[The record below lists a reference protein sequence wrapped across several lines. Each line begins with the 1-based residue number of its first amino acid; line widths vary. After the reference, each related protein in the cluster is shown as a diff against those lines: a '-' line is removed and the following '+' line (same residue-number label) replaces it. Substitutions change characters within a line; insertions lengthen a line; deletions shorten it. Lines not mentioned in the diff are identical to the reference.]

1 MNVLDL
7 YAKLTLDDSQYD
19 KGLADAEKKGS
30 SFGSK
35 LKSAMGVGVKA
46 IGTGIVAAA
55 AAVGK
60 LTSSAIEG
68 YADFEQ
74 LVGGVETLFG
84 AGGQSLQEYA
94 KSIGTT
100 VSGAED
106 AYGRLMTAQETV
118 LRNADEAYKTA
129 GMSANEY
136 METVTSFSA
145 ALIGSLDGD
154 TLAAANAADVAIRDM
169 SDNANKMGT
178 SMDAIQ
184 SAYQGFAKQNYTMLD
199 NLKLGYGG
207 TKTEMERLLQDATA
221 ISGVE
226 YDIDSLSDV
235 YDAIHVIQTEM
246 GITGTTAKEAS
257 STISGSIGMMK
268 SAWQNL
274 VAGLGNKDADLGQL
288 FEDLVESA
296 ETAFG
301 NILPVAEQ
309 AIGGIA
315 QVIEKFA
322 PVIAEKLPGLI
333 DSVLP
338 PLLSAA
344 TTLVNALVQNL
355 PTILAAISEALPGI
369 ITALTTTIADS
380 APQLVEVGIM
390 LLMALIN
397 GLIQAIPILVEKT
410 PEIVKAIWETIK
422 AHAPEML
429 DAASTLINTLLAG
442 IGQLLQPIMQKG
454 KEIVQK
460 IGEGIKNAAQ
470 NALQWGKDVVN
481 KVVQGVKDAFS
492 SLVSAGR
499 NLVEGIWS
507 GISNGLGWIKGKI
520 SGWVGNVTSFIK
532 SLFGIHSPSTV
543 MRDQVGK
550 FLAQGI
556 GIGFMDEM
564 PKVEQMMKDAMPEV
578 SGLVGS
584 ADITAK
590 SGTNNTTTEI
600 IGLLHEILA
609 SMGYDIV
616 LDDGTLVG
624 RMDKLLGRRSL
635 QRARGNA

>member
-30 SFGSK
+30 TFGSK
-35 LKSAMGVGVKA
+35 LKSAMGIGVKA
-46 IGTGIVAAA
+46 IGAGIVAASTA
-55 AAVGK
+55 IGALTKNAV
-60 LTSSAIEG
+60 EG

-106 AYGRLMTAQETV
+106 AYGKLMTAQETV

-207 TKTEMERLLQDATA
+207 TKTEMERLLKDATA
-221 ISGVE
+221 LSGVE

-274 VAGLGNKDADLGQL
+274 VAGLGDKDADLGQL
-288 FEDLVESA
+288 FDNLVESA
-296 ETAFG
+296 ETAFE

-309 AIGGIA
+309 VLGGIA
-315 QVIEKFA
+315 QVIEKLA
-322 PVIAEKLPGLI
+322 PVIAEKLPGLVEEI
-333 DSVLP
+333 LP
-338 PLLSAA
+338 PLLSSA
-344 TTLVNALVQNL
+344 TTLVNALVTAL
-355 PTILAAISEALPGI
+355 PTILTAITEALPEI
-369 ITALTTTIADS
+369 IVSVTSTLADMS
-380 APQLVEVGIM
+380 PQLVEAGII
-390 LLMALIN
+390 LTLALMQ
-397 GLIQAIPILVEKT
+397 GLIEAIPVLVEKS

-442 IGQLLQPIMQKG
+442 IGNLLGKILAKG
-454 KEIVQK
+454 KEIAGK
-460 IGEGIKNAAQ
+460 IGEGIKTAAQ
-470 NALQWGKDVVN
+470 NALQWGRDVVN
-481 KVVQGVKDAFS
+481 KVVQGVKNAFS

-507 GISNGLGWIKGKI
+507 GISNGLGWIKEKI

-532 SLFGIHSPSTV
+532 GLFGIKSPSTV

-556 GIGFMDEM
+556 GVGFMDEM
-564 PKVEQMMKDAMPEV
+564 PKVEQMMKDAMPEI

-584 ADITAK
+584 ADISVK
-590 SGTNNTTTEI
+590 SGSNNTTTEI
-600 IGLLHEILA
+600 VGLLHEILS

-624 RMDKLLGRRSL
+624 RMDKLMGRRTL

>member
-30 SFGSK
+30 TFGSK
-35 LKSAMGVGVKA
+35 LKSAMGIGVKA
-46 IGTGIVAAA
+46 IGAGIATAATA
-55 AAVGK
+55 IGALTKNAV
-60 LTSSAIEG
+60 EG

-106 AYGRLMTAQETV
+106 AYGKLMTAQETV

-178 SMDAIQ
+178 DMSAIQ

-207 TKTEMERLLQDATA
+207 TKTEMERLLKDATA
-221 ISGVE
+221 ISGIE

-274 VAGLGNKDADLGQL
+274 VAGLGDKDADLGQL
-288 FEDLVESA
+288 FDNLVESA
-296 ETAFG
+296 ETAFE

-309 AIGGIA
+309 VLGGIA
-315 QVIEKFA
+315 QVIEKLA
-322 PVIAEKLPGLI
+322 PVIAEKLPGLVEEI
-333 DSVLP
+333 LP
-338 PLLSAA
+338 PLLSSA
-344 TTLVNALVQNL
+344 TTLVNALVTAL
-355 PTILAAISEALPGI
+355 PTILTAITEALPEI
-369 ITALTTTIADS
+369 IVSVTSTLADMS
-380 APQLVEVGIM
+380 PQLVEAGII
-390 LLMALIN
+390 LTLALMQ
-397 GLIQAIPILVEKT
+397 GLIEAIPVLVEKI

-442 IGQLLQPIMQKG
+442 IGNLLGKILAKG
-454 KEIVQK
+454 KEIAGK
-460 IGEGIKNAAQ
+460 IGEGIKTAAQ
-470 NALQWGKDVVN
+470 NALQWGRDVVN
-481 KVVQGVKDAFS
+481 KVVQGVKNAFS

-507 GISNGLGWIKGKI
+507 GISNGLGWIKEKI

-532 SLFGIHSPSTV
+532 GLFGIKSPSTV

-556 GIGFMDEM
+556 GVGFMDEM
-564 PKVEQMMKDAMPEV
+564 PKVEQMMKDAMPEI

-584 ADITAK
+584 ADISVK
-590 SGTNNTTTEI
+590 SGSNNTTTEI
-600 IGLLHEILA
+600 VGLLHEILS

-624 RMDKLLGRRSL
+624 RMDKLMGRRTL